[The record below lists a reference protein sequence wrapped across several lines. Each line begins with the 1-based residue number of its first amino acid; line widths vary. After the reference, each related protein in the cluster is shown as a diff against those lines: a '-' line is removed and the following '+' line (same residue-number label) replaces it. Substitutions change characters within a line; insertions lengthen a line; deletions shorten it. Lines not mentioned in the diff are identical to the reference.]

1 VFLKKATIKKIMDQ
15 LFWDLSCFFDTETTF
30 QMFGNSIGGAHQ
42 QTSQRAAPPVS
53 VEEKGKA
60 TGDKRKM
67 LLFLLM
73 SIQY

>member
-1 VFLKKATIKKIMDQ
+1 MAAHALIMYHI
-15 LFWDLSCFFDTETTF
+15 
-30 QMFGNSIGGAHQ
+30 SIGGAHQ
-42 QTSQRAAPPVS
+42 QTSERAALPVS

-67 LLFLLM
+67 QLFLLL